1 VVSANFAELDRRM
14 HLAVRHVTTPLIRAV
29 DLIMPPR
36 CPRCG
41 GLVDRQGDLCGACW
55 SALRFLDA
63 PVCDRCGVP
72 LPDPEAF
79 TCAACLADP
88 PVWDRARAALRY
100 DPASARLILA
110 FKNGGRFQAVD
121 GFARWMARAGA
132 PLLGECDLIVP
143 VPLHRWRLWRR
154 GHNQSAILA
163 RSLGRLTGRPVELGL
178 LRRVRATESQRGK
191 GAAARAR
198 NVTMRCFAVSGA
210 WRERLDGK
218 RILLVDDVLTTG
230 ATLGACAG
238 ILKGA
243 GADMVNAL
251 VLARVAR
258 EENVHI
264 SAA

>member
-1 VVSANFAELDRRM
+1 M
-14 HLAVRHVTTPLIRAV
+14 AVALRSLTTPLVRAV

-41 GLVDRQGDLCGACW
+41 GLVDRQGDLCGVCW
-55 SALRFLDA
+55 TALRFLDA
-63 PVCDRCGVP
+63 PVCDRCGIP

-79 TCAACLADP
+79 CCAACHADP

-110 FKNGGRFQAVD
+110 FKNGARFQAVG

-163 RSLGRLTGRPVELGL
+163 RALGKLTGLPVELGL

-198 NVTMRCFAVSGA
+198 NITMRCFAVSGA
-210 WRERLDGK
+210 WRRRLDG
-218 RILLVDDVLTTG
+218 RRVLLVDDVLTTG

-258 EENVHI
+258 DESVHI
-264 SAA
+264 SDG